1 MPGEDPFSRGTVAL
15 AVGDWKSAKECFADA
30 VDQADS
36 PEAWDGLGRA
46 QWWLKDVRGAIET
59 RARAHR
65 GFKRDGRFT
74 EAARIAVW
82 LAREL
87 RPLLRSDAAA
97 DGWLARAETLAARA
111 DDAALFGWISLA
123 RAEAASDATEAV
135 GRCRFAVEES
145 RRCDDPDLEIQAL
158 ARLGVLQ
165 VAGGTI
171 DDGITRLD
179 EAMAAV
185 SAGEAGDLASVGMVF
200 CALMEL
206 AELLGDNARFA
217 EWTRAL
223 VEVGGGHGFGP
234 LDGFGADAGY
244 GALSS
249 FCGACCGGLY
259 LVTGRLDEA
268 EGELL
273 AAVRDLD
280 SHEMGFRCMHPI
292 TQLAELRVLQGR
304 FEEARELL
312 GSYEDLPE
320 AVRPLAV
327 LELAVGSPEA
337 AAARLERRID
347 ELGSLTVAGFPLL
360 TVLVDSY
367 LSLGQPDAAAV
378 AVSKLGLVAGLTG
391 SRRHRAEALFA
402 EGKLAAAQTRDDAV
416 SLLRQSAEAFSE
428 ASLALQACRARLELA
443 RTLAERDRSV
453 AITEAR
459 AALAAFDRLGAVPDA
474 DAAAA
479 FLRELGVKGRTGPKN
494 LELLSKREMEVLRLV
509 ADGLSNAEIAARLFL
524 STKTAGNHVS
534 SVLSKLGVRSRT
546 EAAAFAVIHL
556 RSDEPGNREISP
568 SFVPRSGAR

>member
-1 MPGEDPFSRGTVAL
+1 MSRGTVAL
-15 AVGDWKSAKECFADA
+15 AVGDWTLAKECFAAA
-30 VDQADS
+30 VEQAGS
-36 PEAWDGLGRA
+36 PEALDGLGRA
-46 QWWLKDVRGAIET
+46 EWWLKDVHGAIET

-65 GFKRDGRFT
+65 AFKRAGKVT
-74 EAARIAVW
+74 EAALVAVW
-82 LAREL
+82 LSREL

-97 DGWLARAETLAARA
+97 DGWLARAETLAARI
-111 DDAALFGWISLA
+111 DDASLLGWMSLA
-123 RAEAASDATEAV
+123 RAEAASDVTEAV
-135 GRCRFAVEES
+135 AHCRSAVEES
-145 RRCDDPDLEIQAL
+145 RRRDDPDLEIQAL
-158 ARLGVLQ
+158 ARLGVLE
-165 VAGGTI
+165 VAGGKV

-185 SAGEAGDLASVGMVF
+185 SAGEARDLASVGMVF
-200 CALMEL
+200 CSLMEL

-217 EWTRAL
+217 EWTEAL

-234 LDGFGADAGY
+234 FDGFGSGAGY

-273 AAVRDLD
+273 AAVRDL
-280 SHEMGFRCMHPI
+280 ETYRMGFRCVHPI

-312 GSYEDLPE
+312 ATYEDLPE

-327 LELAVGSPEA
+327 LDLAVGSPEA

-347 ELGSLTVAGFPLL
+347 ELGGLTVAAFPLL
-360 TVLVDSY
+360 TVLVDAR
-367 LSLGQPDAAAV
+367 LSLGQYEAAAEG
-378 AVSKLGLVAGLTG
+378 VSKLVVIAGLTG

-402 EGKLAAAQTRDDAV
+402 EGKVAAVEARDDAA
-416 SLLRQSAEAFSE
+416 SLLRRAAGAFSE
-428 ASLALQACRARLELA
+428 ASLPLQACRARLGLS
-443 RTLAERDRSV
+443 RTLAERDRPV

-494 LELLSKREMEVLRLV
+494 LELLSKREAEVLRLV
-509 ADGLSNAEIAARLFL
+509 ANGLSNAEIASRLFI
-524 STKTAGNHVS
+524 STKTAGHHVS
-534 SVLSKLGVRSRT
+534 SVLSKLGLRSRT
-546 EAAAFAVIHL
+546 EAAAFAAIHL
-556 RSDEPGNREISP
+556 RGDRPQNGAISP
-568 SFVPRSGAR
+568 SFVPRSSAR